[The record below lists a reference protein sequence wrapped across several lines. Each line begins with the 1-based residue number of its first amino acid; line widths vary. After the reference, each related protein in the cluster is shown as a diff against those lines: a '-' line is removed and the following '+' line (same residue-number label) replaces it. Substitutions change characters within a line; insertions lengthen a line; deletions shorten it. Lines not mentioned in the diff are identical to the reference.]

1 MTYLHILCWTDN
13 VLYAYAGGR
22 HQNLVP
28 TNCYIKACVTKK
40 SFSSTEDAKKIR
52 KELGIKPDDVRNYFQ
67 PSKPLEEVN
76 DAEAAAAAASA
87 VAAANEK
94 Y

>member
-1 MTYLHILCWTDN
+1 MSYLDTQVATTRIWFQRIPTS
-13 VLYAYAGGR
+13 R
-22 HQNLVP
+22 HV
-28 TNCYIKACVTKK
+28 CVAKK

-67 PSKPLEEVN
+67 PSNPLRKSTMRN
-76 DAEAAAAAASA
+76 AEAASA
-87 VAAANEK
+87 LAAANEK